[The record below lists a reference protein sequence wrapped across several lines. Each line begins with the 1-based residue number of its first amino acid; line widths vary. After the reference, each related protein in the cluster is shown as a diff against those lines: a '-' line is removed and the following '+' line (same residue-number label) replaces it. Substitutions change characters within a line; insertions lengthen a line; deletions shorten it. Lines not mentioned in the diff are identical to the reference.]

1 MKMIRVLSAC
11 ILALGVGSAYAHE
24 GMHGPGAKFD
34 ADQSGEL
41 SVTEYTAYL
50 TATKQ
55 DVSAAAEK
63 FAALDLDKNGS
74 LSGKE
79 FIVGMPKAP
88 AAETKE

>member
-1 MKMIRVLSAC
+1 
-11 ILALGVGSAYAHE
+11 
-24 GMHGPGAKFD
+24 
-34 ADQSGEL
+34 
-41 SVTEYTAYL
+41 L